1 MYHTY
6 DSYSTALERDLS
18 YVKRWVVLEDREVD
32 ALDFI
37 MKNEAGKLEN
47 LQVRSCDLKMLKLKS
62 VKNDFIAW
70 GSGDKLYVSGVWVL
84 KIEYAAFLACAS
96 MR

>member
-62 VKNDFIAW
+62 VKNDFIA
-70 GSGDKLYVSGVWVL
+70 
-84 KIEYAAFLACAS
+84 
-96 MR
+96 